1 MINKFLKV
9 ENFLTKD
16 ELTLLKEY
24 TFIAHRINFN
34 RFDFQNGADS
44 GFYGD
49 GIMESLMTIK
59 KDKINE
65 LTSKKL
71 SPTYSF
77 WRMYTAFSV
86 LDRHK
91 DRPSCEYSC
100 TIQISSDGTE
110 WPIYMD
116 GQELT
121 LRDGDAVI
129 YKGCEVEHWRNEFKG
144 DYQAQCFLHY
154 VDSEGPFKEHIFDN
168 RQLLGL
174 AKT

>member
-24 TFIAHRINFN
+24 TFIAHRSNFN

-77 WRMYTAFSV
+77 WRMYTAFSI

-100 TIQISSDGTE
+100 SIQISSDGTE

-129 YKGCEVEHWRNEFKG
+129 YKGCEVEHWRNEFMG
-144 DYQAQCFLHY
+144 DWHSQFFLHY
-154 VDSEGPFKEHIFDN
+154 VNKNGPYAHKIADG
-168 RQLLGL
+168 RQLWGVP
-174 AKT
+174 K